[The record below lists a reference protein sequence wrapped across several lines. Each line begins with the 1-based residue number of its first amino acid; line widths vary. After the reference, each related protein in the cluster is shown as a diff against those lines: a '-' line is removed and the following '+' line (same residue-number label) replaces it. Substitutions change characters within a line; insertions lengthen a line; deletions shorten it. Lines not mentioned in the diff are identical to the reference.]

1 VTSAAK
7 SARRIA
13 AGEMIA
19 VVLALV
25 TACAGHP
32 QPPAATTTTPPP
44 KSATTSARP
53 TTPSARP
60 TTSAPSPLA
69 ATVGVAGRYQVGER
83 YLTFLEP
90 LHTGPSSQQLGQRT
104 LATTV
109 WYPLTGSRPA
119 AGPLP
124 LIMFAPGFMLCS
136 GPYSSLLETWA
147 SAGYVVA
154 AVNFPRTNC
163 HLGAAAY
170 EPDLIN
176 QPRDVS
182 YALTRLLDLSAEP
195 NDLFYGL
202 IDRQEIG
209 AAGHSDGGDTVAA
222 LAANGCCTDH
232 RLTAVA
238 VLSGAEWGPMPGRYF
253 AQGAPPMLFV
263 QGSAD
268 TINPPWTSKQLYESD
283 EERARYYLDL
293 LGADHLIPYTGAN
306 PVERLVARVTLAFFN
321 RYVLGQAGALATMT
335 RAGNVSGA
343 AVLASGGEPP
353 P

>member
-1 VTSAAK
+1 MTSAAK

-13 AGEMIA
+13 AGAMIA

-32 QPPAATTTTPPP
+32 QPPAAATTAPPP
-44 KSATTSARP
+44 KSATPSARP
-53 TTPSARP
+53 TTPSAGR
-60 TTSAPSPLA
+60 TTSSAPSPLA
-69 ATVGVAGRYQVGER
+69 VVGIADRYRVSER
-83 YLTFLEP
+83 QLTFLEP
-90 LHTGPSSQQLGQRT
+90 PHTGPTGEHLGQRT

-170 EPDLIN
+170 EPDLVD

-182 YALTRLLDLSAEP
+182 YALTRLLALSAEP
-195 NDLFYGL
+195 NDLFSGL
-202 IDRQEIG
+202 IDGQEVG
-209 AAGHSDGGDTVAA
+209 AAGHSDGGDTDVA

-238 VLSGAEWGPMPGRYF
+238 VLSGAEWPPMPGRYF
-253 AQGAPPMLFV
+253 AQGAPPMLFA

-268 TINPPWTSKQLYESD
+268 TINPPWTSMQLYEAD
-283 EERARYYLDL
+283 QARARYYLDL
-293 LGADHLIPYTGAN
+293 LGADHMIPYTGAN
-306 PVERLVARVTLAFFN
+306 AVERLVARVTLAFFN
-321 RYVLGQAGALATMT
+321 RYVLGQASALGTMT
-335 RAGNVSGA
+335 REGNVSGA
-343 AVLASGGEPP
+343 AVLVSGGEPP

>member
-1 VTSAAK
+1 VTLAAK

-19 VVLALV
+19 IVLALI
-25 TACAGHP
+25 TACSGHA
-32 QPPAATTTTPPP
+32 QPPAPATTTAPEP
-44 KSATTSARP
+44 KSA
-53 TTPSARP
+53 TPSARP
-60 TTSAPSPLA
+60 TTSDPSPPA
-69 ATVGVAGRYQVGER
+69 AAVGIAGRYRVGER
-83 YLTFLEP
+83 QLTFVEP
-90 LHTGPSSQQLGQRT
+90 PHTGPTGEHLGQRR

-109 WYPLTGSRPA
+109 WYPLAGSRPA

-124 LIMFAPGFMLCS
+124 LLMFAPGFMMCS

-170 EPDLIN
+170 EPDLVN

-182 YALTRLLDLSAEP
+182 YALTRLLALSAEP
-195 NDLFYGL
+195 NDLFSGL
-202 IDRQEIG
+202 IDRQEVG
-209 AAGHSDGGDTVAA
+209 AAGQSDGGDTVAA

-232 RLTAVA
+232 RLAAVA
-238 VLSGAEWGPMPGRYF
+238 VLSGAEWPPMPGRYF
-253 AQGAPPMLFV
+253 AHGAPPMLFA

-268 TINPPWTSKQLYESD
+268 TINPPGTSVLLYETD
-283 EERARYYLDL
+283 QTRARYYLDL

-321 RYVLGQAGALATMT
+321 RYALGQANALATMT
-335 RAGNVSGA
+335 REGNVSGA
-343 AVLASGGEPP
+343 AVLVNGGEPP